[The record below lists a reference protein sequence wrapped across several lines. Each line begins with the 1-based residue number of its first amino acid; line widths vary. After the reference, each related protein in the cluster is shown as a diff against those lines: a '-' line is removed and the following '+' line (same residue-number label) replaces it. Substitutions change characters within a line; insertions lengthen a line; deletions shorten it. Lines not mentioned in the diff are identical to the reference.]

1 MLQIKRE
8 ATALLKNLPDYNQ
21 AQLKDE
27 ITISNKLLI
36 GVWALQT
43 LNQFIN
49 LKLVKHLNAMFF

>member
-1 MLQIKRE
+1 METSQERVADKKKGYGV
-8 ATALLKNLPDYNQ
+8 TKN
-21 AQLKDE
+21 QLKDE